1 MSFDMLDPWSDA
13 ATIAG
18 RLRQPGSFLVVLLA
32 AESWCRKCRE
42 FRPVFDRAAQGANA
56 GEVWLW
62 LDLEDHAEFVGDS
75 IPDDLPWLLVY
86 RDKVLWKSG
95 ARHRG
100 GIVRGARPRRRA
112 VASLAAAPGHA
123 GQAGQAGQAEHPCAP
138 VAGRLGPLRVA
149 LHRRRTA
156 VQ

>member
-86 RDKVLWKSG
+86 RDKVLWKSELATEAALSG
-95 ARHRG
+95 ALDP
-100 GIVRGARPRRRA
+100 GAVPSPAWPLHLDTPDKTDKTDIRA
-112 VASLAAAPGHA
+112 RLL
-123 GQAGQAGQAEHPCAP
+123 QDDW
-138 VAGRLGPLRVA
+138 GR
-149 LHRRRTA
+149 
-156 VQ
+156 